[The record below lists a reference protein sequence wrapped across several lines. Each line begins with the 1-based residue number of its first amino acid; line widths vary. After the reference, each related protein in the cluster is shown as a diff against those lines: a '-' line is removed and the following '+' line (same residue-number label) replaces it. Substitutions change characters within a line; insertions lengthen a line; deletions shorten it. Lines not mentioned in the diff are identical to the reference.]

1 MADPRELEEAAD
13 AILRVRQL
21 PAVGRHPELDGP
33 LHQAEEWARRH
44 YHKVTEQ
51 PDDEIRQDG
60 RQLKLRLH

>member
-21 PAVGRHPELDGP
+21 PAAGRHPELDGP
-33 LHQAEEWARRH
+33 LRQAEDWARKH

-51 PDDEIRQDG
+51 PDDEIRTDG
-60 RQLKLRLH
+60 RQLRLRLP